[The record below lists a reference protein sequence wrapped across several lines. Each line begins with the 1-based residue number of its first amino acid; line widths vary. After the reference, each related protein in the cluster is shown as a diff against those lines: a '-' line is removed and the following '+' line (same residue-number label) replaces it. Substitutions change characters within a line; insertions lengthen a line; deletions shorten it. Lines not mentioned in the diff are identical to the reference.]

1 MADKQS
7 NITIQVV
14 ILTHNHQNFIAKT
27 IKSVLEQKTSF
38 GFKIIILDDNSTDG
52 TTDIL
57 KQLQS
62 ENPTKIELF
71 VNQTNLGPQ
80 KSAEILAEKVSA
92 KYLAWLDGDDC
103 WCYENKLQ
111 EQIDFLE
118 ANPEYAGCFHDA
130 KIAHQNQS
138 DDIHY
143 LYRTQNQWKTYS
155 QFNNYSADFM
165 PWALIARNIIPTAS
179 LVFKYA
185 NLADFIR
192 YYNFSEL
199 SLSWALHLDIIKNSK
214 FKYFNEVW
222 SVYNDH
228 SGGISK
234 KYDIVDFKRNNIK
247 ILENLL
253 ANKDWDYYKAEIYK
267 TICSEYR
274 FILKSKPELSKS
286 LRDYKKSLKQY
297 EKYLKLANTF
307 DLKQLKDD
315 YYYVRDNGMV
325 E

>member
-1 MADKQS
+1 MSKHKNNYIS
-7 NITIQVV
+7 NIAILSYNHKHLIEYCINS
-14 ILTHNHQNFIAKT
+14 ILT
-27 IKSVLEQKTSF
+27 QKTNF
-38 GFKIIILDDNSTDG
+38 AFKIIILDDSSTDG
-52 TTDIL
+52 TTEIL
-57 KQLQS
+57 KKIQS
-62 ENPTKIELF
+62 ENPDKINLIINES
-71 VNQTNLGPQ
+71 NLGPQ
-80 KSAEILAEKVSA
+80 KSATILAEQVNA
-92 KYLAWLDGDDC
+92 KYLAWLDGDDY

-130 KIAHQNQS
+130 KIAHHNQS
-138 DDIHY
+138 DDIQY

-192 YYNFSEL
+192 SYNFSEL

-253 ANKDWDYYKAEIYK
+253 ANKDWDYYKADIYK

-297 EKYLKLANTF
+297 EKYLNLANKY
-307 DLKQLKDD
+307 DLQQLKDD